1 MLHERPT
8 APLSPPT
15 SPRMSDTPAKASQ
28 YHWQQP
34 SYVPTTPNVAHGNAE
49 ALQQPTDA
57 PLNVN
62 DQSRPPLRTYK
73 SFPYSLGPSSRYP
86 HDAVNAGSDQQGLA
100 NYNERVN
107 TLGPQP
113 TGSSDLQPATYGGS
127 APTSPAGRLTPQSG
141 AVAAGNDQLDED
153 EEIEMDEGE
162 GGEGEEKPPMTAA
175 ELRAAKRKMK
185 RFRYGLGSDIAGWK
199 DH

>member
-1 MLHERPT
+1 
-8 APLSPPT
+8 
-15 SPRMSDTPAKASQ
+15 MSDTPAKASQ